1 MLVIKQHRI
10 YRKDLK
16 ANPEVLYIFGD
27 NLDRQGLGGQAGE
40 MRGEPNAFGIATKRS
55 PGSNYPN
62 DYFLDEQ
69 SDVIPL
75 LEKEFLD
82 LLIHL
87 GEANSPDYKAIVV
100 PSDGIGTGLS
110 QMPEY
115 APKALGFINLQL
127 TKLKGI

>member
-1 MLVIKQHRI
+1 MLVMRQHRI
-10 YRKDLK
+10 CRKDLK
-16 ANPEVLYIFGD
+16 ANPDILYIFGD

-40 MRGEPNAFGIATKRS
+40 MRGEPNAFGIATKRT

-62 DYFLDEQ
+62 DYFLDKQ

-87 GEANSPDYKAIVV
+87 GEKNPSYKAIVI
-100 PSDGIGTGLS
+100 PLDGIGTGLS
-110 QMPEY
+110 EMPKY
-115 APKALGFINLQL
+115 APKALEFINLQL